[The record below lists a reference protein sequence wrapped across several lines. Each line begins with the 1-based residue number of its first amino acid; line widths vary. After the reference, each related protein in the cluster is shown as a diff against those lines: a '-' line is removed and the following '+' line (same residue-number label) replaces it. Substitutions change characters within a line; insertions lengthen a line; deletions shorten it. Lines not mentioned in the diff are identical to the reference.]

1 LLNSF
6 LVQSYKSEP
15 PWAVTNV
22 VEGFALVM
30 LCHCRLSVRRLAV
43 HILKEAKTLVNI
55 LSKNYALLLKAVSNL
70 LLCRYGKLQLAE
82 SSSD

>member
-1 LLNSF
+1 
-6 LVQSYKSEP
+6 
-15 PWAVTNV
+15 VTNV

-55 LSKNYALLLKAVSNL
+55 LSKNYALKSKQFSQLFVY
-70 LLCRYGKLQLAE
+70 RHGKLQFAK
-82 SSSD
+82 SSSDRCD